1 MKFLGK
7 GVSASRDV
15 FRKVKRLIAVNFLR
29 KKLHLRHSAG
39 PENASGFTV
48 VNYFHQKLHLKSLRG
63 IIRLCMKKLKI
74 VALNMLF
81 LRIAVRKISYIFKK
95 NIPVKLLF
103 HKKFQVTWHLLLM
116 FFWEIYEIF
125 RSFHKN
131 TREWRLL
138 QLVITGKCFDQSIFF
153 KNISFNFFNLCF
165 DMCSQGLSV

>member
-125 RSFHKN
+125 RSFHKKHA
-131 TREWRLL
+131 RMVASAISYHWKMFRP
-138 QLVITGKCFDQSIFF
+138 KYIFQ
-153 KNISFNFFNLCF
+153 KYLIQFF
-165 DMCSQGLSV
+165 